1 MRALGV
7 KSTFLVSL
15 MQEGD
20 EESREENSQESKGHT
35 HHGGYGRSTEATHIM
50 VVMEISRGTWHTE
63 LTKTWIDPAKDT
75 GYAELTSTWH

>member
-20 EESREENSQESKGHT
+20 EENSQESKGHT
-35 HHGGYGRSTEATHIM
+35 HHGGYGRRSTEATHIM